1 MRNVLVHAYFGV
13 DRDVMWEVVERELP
27 KLREDIVTIL
37 GTGEEP
43 DP

>member
-13 DRDVMWEVVERELP
+13 DRDVLWEVVERELP
-27 KLREDIVTIL
+27 KLREDIVAIL
-37 GTGEEP
+37 GTGKEP